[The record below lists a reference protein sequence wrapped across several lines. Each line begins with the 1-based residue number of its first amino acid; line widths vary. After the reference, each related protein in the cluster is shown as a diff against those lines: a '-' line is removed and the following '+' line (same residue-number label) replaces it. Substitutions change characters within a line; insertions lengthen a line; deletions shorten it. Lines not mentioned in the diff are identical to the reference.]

1 MVLTA
6 QNGVL
11 DHHEW
16 AEGQSVGVSSLSD
29 VPKLKISQR
38 GFLTISQCAL
48 GFLCVIVVSGALV
61 RLTGSGLG
69 CVDWPGCSETQFVD
83 VSTGHTAIE
92 QINRLF
98 TGVVSAAVAAS
109 ALGSFLVSPRRR
121 SMILL
126 AVGLVVGVLVQ
137 VLLGA
142 VVVLTGLN
150 PWSNMAHF
158 LVSMVLITMA
168 VLLVDQAKQSGED
181 KPESEDRLSSSSRQI
196 VNLIMALCGLAIV
209 FGTLVTGTGPHAGDE
224 NAVRLDYDLRTITRV
239 HSVTVL
245 ICVGLTILLFLRI
258 KKNAKEWHVLGRPLE
273 VFLGAAVAQGALGYF
288 QYVSGV
294 PAQLVAVHIAL
305 AIAVWISV
313 LRLGLAS
320 RR

>member
-1 MVLTA
+1 VPESV
-6 QNGVL
+6 GI
-11 DHHEW
+11 DHQEW
-16 AEGQSVGVSSLSD
+16 AGGESESFSSLNE
-29 VPKLKISQR
+29 VPKLQISQR

-168 VLLVDQAKQSGED
+168 VLLVNQAKQSGED
-181 KPESEDRLSSSSRQI
+181 KPKSENRLSSSSRQI
-196 VNLIMALCGLAIV
+196 VKLIIALCGLAIV

-224 NAVRLDYDLRTITRV
+224 NAVRLDYDLRTVTRL
-239 HSVTVL
+239 HSVAVL
-245 ICVGLTILLFLRI
+245 FCVGLTILLFLHI
-258 KKNAKEWHVLGRPLE
+258 KRNAQEWHILGRPLE

-288 QYVSGV
+288 QYFSGV
-294 PAQLVAVHIAL
+294 PTQLVAAHIAM

>member
-1 MVLTA
+1 MPKSV
-6 QNGVL
+6 GI
-11 DHHEW
+11 DHREW
-16 AEGQSVGVSSLSD
+16 AGGQSAHFSSLNE
-29 VPKLKISQR
+29 VPKLQISQR

-83 VSTGHTAIE
+83 VSTGHSAIE

-142 VVVLTGLN
+142 VVVWTGLN

-168 VLLVDQAKQSGED
+168 VLLVDQAKKSGED
-181 KPESEDRLSSSSRQI
+181 MPESEKRLSRFSRQI
-196 VNLIMALCGLAIV
+196 VNLIIALCGLAIV
-209 FGTLVTGTGPHAGDE
+209 LGTLVTGTGPHAGDE
-224 NAVRLDYDLRTITRV
+224 NAIRLDYDLRTVTRV
-239 HSVTVL
+239 HSIAVL
-245 ICVGLTILLFLRI
+245 FCVGLTILLFLHI
-258 KKNAKEWHVLGRPLE
+258 KRNAQEWHTLGRPLE

-288 QYVSGV
+288 QYFSGV
-294 PAQLVAVHIAL
+294 PAQLVAAHIAM

-320 RR
+320 PR